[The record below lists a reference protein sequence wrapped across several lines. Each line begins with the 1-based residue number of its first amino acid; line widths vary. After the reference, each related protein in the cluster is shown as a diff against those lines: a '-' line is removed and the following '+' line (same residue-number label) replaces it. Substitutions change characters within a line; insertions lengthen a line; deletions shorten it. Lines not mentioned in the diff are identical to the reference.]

1 MRRWRRECACF
12 RRRLPTLAA
21 AIFVAALV
29 LGIAGPAASADETR
43 AESGFGEHRVELHNQ
58 GVKLSGSLLL
68 PKGEAPVPAVVFV
81 HGAGR
86 QTRESYR
93 EVGQYFASHGIA
105 ALIYDKRGTGQS
117 GGAYESDE
125 PYENLVNDALS
136 AVAFLKKRGEIA
148 PSQIGI
154 WGLSQG
160 AYISAA
166 AASRSEDIQFLI
178 VVGAEAADGM
188 MFYYRD
194 NLFRRYGLSDTLR
207 DTAEKLY
214 LVEQDL
220 RQTFQNGFRLS
231 SFASRSYP
239 SPGEYVHPAWSHVNR
254 PVLAMWGQ
262 LDQHVPVGESVAG
275 LRNSLARANNESWTF
290 IILPRTNHD
299 LRISE
304 TGAIQSKSHGY
315 PPGALQTM
323 TDWAWNAIDR
333 PSEIGKMKQ
342 EGVAPDA
349 GILPKLA
356 SYERLRWYGNG
367 TVQAGLW
374 ILFLISFS
382 ANAIAGAGCCL
393 ARLFRRRRSV
403 AWPAS
408 NGVVGLKRAIS
419 AFNLLILVA
428 LSIAT
433 LLVFDQLHPSCPIV
447 LMYLPLLGT
456 VSTLATVALLIIL
469 GRTPRDYDWTAERRI
484 RFSLDV
490 LCVVLFVPY
499 LFYWNLIGLR
509 F

>member
-1 MRRWRRECACF
+1 
-12 RRRLPTLAA
+12 
-21 AIFVAALV
+21 VAGLEAH
-29 LGIAGPAASADETR
+29 ADETG
-43 AESGFGEHRVELHNQ
+43 AKFSFEEHSVEFHNQ
-58 GVKLSGSLLL
+58 DVNLAGSLLL
-68 PKGEAPVPAVVFV
+68 PKREVPVPAVVFV

-86 QTRESYR
+86 QTREAYR
-93 EVGQYFASHGIA
+93 EVGEYYARRGIA

-117 GGAYESDE
+117 GGAYESSE

-136 AVAFLKKRGEIA
+136 AVAVLKKRHEIA

-166 AASRSEDIQFLI
+166 AASRSEDIQFII
-178 VVGAEAADGM
+178 VVGAQVADGM

-207 DTAEKLY
+207 DMAEKLY
-214 LVEQDL
+214 LVQQDL
-220 RQTFQNGFRLS
+220 QRTFQNGFRLS
-231 SFASRSYP
+231 SFAPRSYP
-239 SPGEYVHPAWSHVNR
+239 PPGEYVHPAWSHVHK

-262 LDQHVPVGESVAG
+262 LDQHIPVGESVAG
-275 LRNSLARANNESWTF
+275 LKNSLAQANNENWTF

-299 LRISE
+299 LKISE
-304 TGAIQSKSHGY
+304 TGALQSKTHGY

-323 TDWAWNAIDR
+323 IDWAWNAIDR

-342 EGVAPDA
+342 EGVAPEA
-349 GILPKLA
+349 GILPRLA

-367 TVQAGLW
+367 TVQAALW

-382 ANAIAGAGCCL
+382 ANTIAGAWCCL
-393 ARLFRRRRSV
+393 ARIFRRRQSV
-403 AWPAS
+403 ALPAS
-408 NGVVGLKRAIS
+408 NRVVNLKRAIS

-428 LSIAT
+428 LAIIT

-456 VSTLATVALLIIL
+456 VSTLSTVALLIVL
-469 GRTPRDYDWTAERRI
+469 ARTPRDHGWTAARRI
-484 RFSLDV
+484 RFSVDV
-490 LCVVLFVPY
+490 LCLVLFVPY
-499 LFYWNLIGLR
+499 MFYWNLIGLR